1 MSIDR
6 RSFSAGVL
14 SIATLAGN
22 AAALPPGDRRMY
34 GLISKIVAQPGHRDQ
49 LAKILLEAVAGDALP
64 GCLSYIVA
72 VDSSDS
78 NSLWVTEVWQSRE
91 DHAASLALPS
101 LKAAMNKGRNLIA
114 SFSRIAETTPVGGL
128 DVRSRH
134 LPDR

>member
-1 MSIDR
+1 
-6 RSFSAGVL
+6 
-14 SIATLAGN
+14 
-22 AAALPPGDRRMY
+22 MY
-34 GLISKIVAQPGHRDQ
+34 GLISKIVAQPGHRDK

-128 DVRSRH
+128 DVDSSPGIL
-134 LPDR
+134 LPIKKEVAFMKASAKRVNGRVLYEYEGFG